1 FIIKYLCLN
10 VLSQKQVFTQI
21 VGEALYPLFL
31 FTDFIPQP
39 PSPSLTLRDFPHK
52 WGKNFLITPLY
63 NTSPSPPILP
73 PLAGEG
79 ARRAEGGRIWGVITL
94 IRNNKYHFSFYSS
107 HKTLKVGFIDIEN
120 ISYPN
125 NLSISSINSILGLSK

>member
-63 NTSPSPPILP
+63 NTSPTSPQYFPRLRGKVP
-73 PLAGEG
+73 EG
-79 ARRAEGGRIWGVITL
+79 RMGANMGS
-94 IRNNKYHFSFYSS
+94 NY
-107 HKTLKVGFIDIEN
+107 
-120 ISYPN
+120 
-125 NLSISSINSILGLSK
+125 INPKQ